1 MPLFKNIKE
10 NNCLISIWRLS
21 ESLDYL
27 KKKINSGD
35 IKKITNIKRQKE
47 ILATRML
54 LKDMIPNIGIT
65 YNKYG
70 APIVKNG
77 KFISISHSK
86 LFITIILSSRKVGI
100 DIQEMNYKALK
111 VASKFIDLN
120 THKAITKEK
129 ATLIWS
135 CKEALFKRYQ
145 KGSVNFLNDIKIK
158 PFEIKEKGEI
168 KADFKNQE
176 FTLFYRKLQKHFL
189 VYVCK

>member
-10 NNCLISIWRLS
+10 NNCLISIWYIS
-21 ESLDYL
+21 ETLDYL
-27 KKKINSGD
+27 NKNINSGD
-35 IKKITNIKRQKE
+35 IKKTTNIERQKE

-54 LKDMIPNIGIT
+54 LKEMVPNIEIR

-86 LFITIILSSRKVGI
+86 LFITIILSSKKVGI
-100 DIQEMNYKALK
+100 DIQEVNYKALK

-120 THKAITKEK
+120 THKQLTKEK

-135 CKEALFKRYQ
+135 CKEALFKHYQ
-145 KGSVNFLNDIKIK
+145 KGSVNFLNDIKIQ
-158 PFEIKEKGEI
+158 PFEIKGKGEI

>member
-10 NNCLISIWRLS
+10 NNCLISIWYIS
-21 ESLDYL
+21 ETLDYL
-27 KKKINSGD
+27 KKNINSGD

-54 LKDMIPNIGIT
+54 LKEMGPNIEIAH
-65 YNKYG
+65 NKYG
-70 APIVKNG
+70 APIVENG

-86 LFITIILSSRKVGI
+86 LFITIILSSKKVGI

-120 THKAITKEK
+120 THKAINKEK

-135 CKEALFKRYQ
+135 CKEALFKHYQ